1 MRGERDG
8 REGSEHRGHEM
19 IQPGTFYEKRDDGRW
34 NIYMDATMCSV
45 FDTCPQMFYYNFVQS
60 INPKGDR
67 PFVRDLGSWWS
78 SVMENIYV
86 PFSKGEPVPLEE
98 IPQLALQIWDKM
110 QMDELEKL
118 APKKWK
124 EFGGRYGAVT
134 MIASYATTQLPV
146 DYATWKII
154 AAEASFGR
162 NREVC
167 IGESDTVVLYWMGQP
182 DLYVISGGRIFPVDH
197 KSVSYIDLYIHLR
210 YKPNVQ
216 IPGYIV
222 AGQILAKDL
231 GIDLPIDRAVINV
244 VARTDRTDKTDTGK
258 FPRFKRVSISYSP
271 SEIEEWK
278 NRRIRD
284 AERLRH
290 CFETGH
296 WPWVEYICNSYYW
309 KRCPY
314 ANIDEKEPNI
324 RPIIIAADY
333 LKRDPW
339 IPGRVSEKG
348 EDD

>member
-1 MRGERDG
+1 
-8 REGSEHRGHEM
+8 M
-19 IQPGTFYEKRDDGRW
+19 IQPGQFYTIREDGKW
-34 NIYMDATMCSV
+34 EIYMDASMCSV
-45 FDTCPQMFYYNFVQS
+45 FNSCPQMFEYSFVKS
-60 INPKGDR
+60 IKPKGDR

-78 SVMENIYV
+78 SLMENIYSN
-86 PFSKGEPVPLEE
+86 FAKGTPIPLLE
-98 IPQLALQIWDKM
+98 IPQLAMKIWDDL

-118 APKKWK
+118 EPKKFK
-124 EFGGRYGAVT
+124 EFGGRYGAIT
-134 MIASYATTQLPV
+134 MIAEYSTRQLPL
-146 DYATWKII
+146 DYHTWKIL

-162 NREVC
+162 NKEVC
-167 IGESDTVVLYWMGQP
+167 IGETDKIILYWMGQP
-182 DLYVISGGRIFPVDH
+182 DLYVISAGRIFPVDH
-197 KSVSYIDLYIHLR
+197 KSVGYIDAFIHR
-210 YKPNVQ
+210 KYKPNVQ

-222 AGQILAKDL
+222 AGQILAKSL
-231 GIDLPIDRAVINV
+231 NIDLPFDRAIINV
-244 VARTDRTDKTDTGK
+244 VARTDRTDKTNTGK
-258 FPRFKRVSISYSP
+258 FPRFRRVSISYSN
-271 SEIEEWK
+271 SELDEWK
-278 NRRIRD
+278 NTRIRD